1 MAAPLPEKSAFP
13 APPAPLPHSDG
24 SAEPDQRVGHGPSE
38 RASDGQETDI
48 WWGSYAG
55 RTMLPGFLICLVL
68 TIALL
73 ALDAYLG
80 SRHWRSD
87 LTSSAVLAVAGALW
101 LFQGTRWV
109 YRTIAVNYRLTN
121 RRLLY
126 MRGFKLPDSR
136 AVELAH
142 INEVTLTSGAFERL
156 LGVGRI
162 SIHMENESLPALV
175 LDGVLAPEHV
185 ARTIRR
191 RARQARGVEEPY
203 RHGAAST

>member
-1 MAAPLPEKSAFP
+1 
-13 APPAPLPHSDG
+13 
-24 SAEPDQRVGHGPSE
+24 
-38 RASDGQETDI
+38 
-48 WWGSYAG
+48 
-55 RTMLPGFLICLVL
+55 MLPGFVICLVL

-80 SRHWRSD
+80 SQQWRSD
-87 LTSSAVLAVAGALW
+87 LISSAILAVAGALW
-101 LFQGTRWV
+101 LFEGTRWV

-136 AVELAH
+136 AVELVR
-142 INEVTLTSGAFERL
+142 ISQVTVASGPIERL

-162 SIHMENESLPALV
+162 SIQLENESSPPLV
-175 LDGVLAPEHV
+175 LDGVLSPEHV

-191 RARQARGVEEPY
+191 RVRQARGMKDTN
-203 RHGAAST
+203 RKHGASS

>member
-1 MAAPLPEKSAFP
+1 MTAPSPEKSALP
-13 APPAPLPHSDG
+13 ALPGALAYPNQSLQ
-24 SAEPDQRVGHGPSE
+24 PDQRMEHGRSE
-38 RASDGQETDI
+38 RESDNQETDV

-55 RTMLPGFLICLVL
+55 RTMLPGFVICLVL
-68 TIALL
+68 TIVLL

-80 SRHWRSD
+80 SQQWRSD
-87 LTSSAVLAVAGALW
+87 LISSAILATAGALW
-101 LFQGTRWV
+101 LFEGTRWV

-136 AVELAH
+136 AVELAR
-142 INEVTLTSGAFERL
+142 ISQVTVASGPIERL

-162 SIHMENESLPALV
+162 SIQLENESSPSLV

-191 RARQARGVEEPY
+191 RVRQARGMNETD
-203 RHGAAST
+203 RNHAGSN